1 LHVKSQCLEGEV
13 VATRNGVYS
22 ASTEIQDLRR
32 LTKKAAELG
41 NNGNQLHLAKV
52 LPGFEFRIFQQQ
64 FRQLIF
70 RGPKG
75 TFS

>member
-1 LHVKSQCLEGEV
+1 KPDSFLHVKSQCLEGEV

-41 NNGNQLHLAKV
+41 NGNSDFIPLKCY
-52 LPGFEFRIFQQQ
+52 RIS
-64 FRQLIF
+64 IF
-70 RGPKG
+70 
-75 TFS
+75 